1 MMNLKTNFQDA
12 VALARNFQQMLN
24 NTSIDLEQD
33 VMPCMHEIEQI
44 IQPNQEFVQE
54 MSLDF
59 AGDDEK
65 AMAYREAIEYNDGA
79 FFIWH
84 LYAKN
89 DGLTP
94 DSLLQALSFGWT
106 SETYEDVRKL
116 RMPSYRED
124 KFSFEPTDYY
134 TFITDNCADEGQS
147 FDEYIASIG
156 GLKRFIAT
164 SILGYYGSNLA
175 RALAIFAAEDQEP
188 TQTSQEDAYDQL
200 FESALKK
207 FGVSSPTELT
217 GDEVKKFFDYLDNN

>member
-1 MMNLKTNFQDA
+1 MSSKKNFNDA
-12 VALARNFQQMLN
+12 VALARSFGEMLEN
-24 NTSIDLEQD
+24 SKINLEQD

-44 IQPNQEFVQE
+44 IQPNREFVQE

-79 FFIWH
+79 LFIWH
-84 LYAKN
+84 LYVKN

-94 DSLLQALSFGWT
+94 DSLLQAVSFGWT
-106 SETYEDVRKL
+106 SETYEDARKL

-134 TFITDNCADEGQS
+134 TFLTDNCADEGQS

-156 GLKRFIAT
+156 GLKRFIVT

-175 RALAIFAAEDQEP
+175 RALEIFAAEDQEP

-207 FGVSSPTELT
+207 FGVSSPTELK
-217 GDEVKKFFDYLDNN
+217 GDDVNKFFDYLDNN